1 MEKTSMESDTTTPPL
16 SAKQLQPMPYHLR
29 IVDYLKREEAEL
41 WNWFSSNKVRQEH
54 GETVRL
60 DLLKTTYRLE
70 QAAKPQLY
78 ELAQEVLGKLNIAA
92 PITFYQANNANGLNA
107 ALAYLPAEAHIIL
120 IGPILSALSEAEIKA
135 LLGHELAHFAL
146 FEGWDGEL
154 LVASE
159 ILLALNNDA
168 AAQACHRET
177 SRLFRLYGEIV
188 ADRGAYAA
196 TGDPLVTISKLV
208 KVETG
213 LTEVSA
219 ESYLRQAEEILSK
232 GPVKANQQTH
242 PETFIRAK
250 AIKLF
255 ADKGTE
261 ANGEIQQLIQ
271 GSPALDELDLLG
283 QQDIA
288 TVTRELLNHFLAPPW
303 FQTEPVLA
311 HARTF
316 FPDFTPAA
324 SAALNEQTAETI
336 KKADPSLQEYFGYL
350 LLDFVAVDRQLEETP
365 LAAALL
371 LSEQL
376 GFGTRFGPMAFQEL
390 AMTKKRFTSIER
402 DAAKILQ
409 RANSTTKES

>member
-1 MEKTSMESDTTTPPL
+1 MEKVSMEPEPVTPPL
-16 SAKQLQPMPYHLR
+16 AAKQLQPMPYHLR
-29 IVDYLKREEAEL
+29 IVEYLEREETEL

-54 GETVRL
+54 CDAVRL

-70 QAAKPQLY
+70 EASKPELY
-78 ELAQEVLGKLNIAA
+78 ELAREVLGKLELDV

-107 ALAYLPAEAHIIL
+107 ALAYLPDEAHIVL
-120 IGPILSALSEAEIKA
+120 MGPILNALSEAEIKA

-146 FEGWDGEL
+146 FAGWNGEL

-159 ILLALNNDA
+159 ILAALNNDLS
-168 AAQACHRET
+168 AQPCHRET
-177 SRLFRLYGEIV
+177 NRLFRLYGEIL
-188 ADRGAYAA
+188 ADRGAFAA
-196 TGDPLVTISKLV
+196 TGDPMVTISKLV

-232 GPVKANQQTH
+232 GPMKANQHTH
-242 PETFIRAK
+242 PETFVRAK

-255 ADKGTE
+255 ADKGAE
-261 ANGEIQQLIQ
+261 ADAEIQQLIQ

-288 TVTRELLNHFLAPPW
+288 AITRELLNHFLAPPW
-303 FQTEPVLA
+303 FQTELVLA
-311 HARTF
+311 HARAF

-324 SAALNEQTAETI
+324 SAALNEKTAEAI

-376 GFGTRFGPMAFQEL
+376 GIGTRFGPMAFQEL
-390 AMTKKRFTSIER
+390 AMTKKRFAAIER

>member
-1 MEKTSMESDTTTPPL
+1 MEPEIITPPL
-16 SAKQLQPMPYHLR
+16 PAKQLQPMPYHLR
-29 IVDYLKREEAEL
+29 IVEYLKREETEL

-54 GETVRL
+54 CEAVRL

-70 QAAKPQLY
+70 KANKPQLY
-78 ELAQEVLGKLNIAA
+78 ESAREVLGNLDLAI
-92 PITFYQANNANGLNA
+92 PITFYQANNASGLNA
-107 ALAYLPAEAHIIL
+107 ALAYLPGEAHIIL

-146 FEGWDGEL
+146 FEGWGGEI

-168 AAQACHRET
+168 AAQPCHRET
-177 SRLFRLYGEIV
+177 SRLFRLYGEIL

-213 LTEVSA
+213 LTEVNP

-232 GPVKANQQTH
+232 GPVKTNQQTH
-242 PETFIRAK
+242 PETFIRAQ

-255 ADKGTE
+255 ADKG
-261 ANGEIQQLIQ
+261 ASADGEIEQLIQ

-288 TVTRELLNHFLAPPW
+288 AVTRELLNHFLAPPW

-324 SAALNEQTAETI
+324 SAALNEQTAEAI

-376 GFGTRFGPMAFQEL
+376 GIGTRFGPMAFQEL
-390 AMTKKRFTSIER
+390 AMTKKRFATIER

-409 RANSTTKES
+409 RANSTPKES